1 MCDRTFFLLSANC
14 LNNGD
19 SFLEK
24 YLVSCRVHTAVRKQA
39 KHGLRLTY
47 SVRIK
52 TILNVPFVGTKY
64 NYRSSTSIRVTS
76 ILSHTVL

>member
-1 MCDRTFFLLSANC
+1 MCDRTFFLLSTNC

-19 SFLEK
+19 SFLEN
-24 YLVSCRVHTAVRKQA
+24 YLVSRRVYTAGRKQA

-52 TILNVPFVGTKY
+52 TILNVPFI
-64 NYRSSTSIRVTS
+64 N
-76 ILSHTVL
+76 L